1 MGELGYDLG
10 EPEVSKVQP
19 NDISYPVMKKAIQD
33 SHEKFIQWQISEC
46 QMTAQLDS
54 YSLNDNNGSEL
65 RQHMDVLMHLIF
77 LGAVETTLKA
87 VGSFVKLH

>member
-1 MGELGYDLG
+1 LEVDLGELGYDLG

-33 SHEKFIQWQISEC
+33 SHEKFVQWQISEC

-54 YSLNDNNGSEL
+54 YSLNDKAC
-65 RQHMDVLMHLIF
+65 DT
-77 LGAVETTLKA
+77 AVRHAKA
-87 VGSFVKLH
+87 SW